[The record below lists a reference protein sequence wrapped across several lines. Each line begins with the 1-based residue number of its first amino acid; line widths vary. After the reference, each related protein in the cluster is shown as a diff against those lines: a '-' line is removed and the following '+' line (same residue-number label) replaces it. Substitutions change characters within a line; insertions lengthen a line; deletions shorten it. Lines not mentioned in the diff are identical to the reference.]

1 MLLTKY
7 LKPIKQKLIEP
18 EEDRP
23 LVIVKNLLYC
33 LDCHIRQEI
42 FNKDIE
48 I

>member
-18 EEDRP
+18 EEDRL
-23 LVIVKNLLYC
+23 LVIVKTYYTVS
-33 LDCHIRQEI
+33 IVI
-42 FNKDIE
+42 FNKKYLIK